1 MFQLKGILKSSSI
14 PLSHFIVEET
24 EELRG
29 DNMFLVMRLVCGIVV
44 TWNQISGFRSKI
56 SF

>member
-1 MFQLKGILKSSSI
+1 MFLLKRILKSSSI

-29 DNMFLVMRLVCGIVV
+29 DNMSRVMRLVCGKVV
-44 TWNQISGFRSKI
+44 T
-56 SF
+56 

>member
-24 EELRG
+24 KELRG
-29 DNMFLVMRLVCGIVV
+29 DNVFLVMRLVCGRVV
-44 TWNQISGFRSKI
+44 T
-56 SF
+56 

>member
-44 TWNQISGFRSKI
+44 T
-56 SF
+56 